1 MFSIRRGIGLVCIG
15 LGVLALL
22 AIMRGGAGRW
32 GGRPDRGARLQ
43 VRQQP
48 AAAAPQAPAANASPE
63 YLRGYA
69 DGLEAR
75 QQNAQPLAPQSIRQ
89 VRGGGR
95 DRHGGF
101 GWAGLFALPFLI
113 LGGLLL
119 FRQQGRRWGR
129 GWSKHGHPLHRAHDR
144 DHDRPLPSRPEA
156 EKPPYT
162 GETHRF

>member
-32 GGRPDRGARLQ
+32 GGRPDRGGRQQ
-43 VRQQP
+43 VVQQP
-48 AAAAPQAPAANASPE
+48 AAAAPANNASPE

-75 QQNAQPLAPQSIRQ
+75 QQNAQQVAPQSIRQ
-89 VRGGGR
+89 VRGGGH

-101 GWAGLFALPFLI
+101 GWSGLLALPFLI
-113 LGGLLL
+113 LGGLWL
-119 FRQQGRRWGR
+119 FRSQGGRWGR
-129 GWSKHGHPLHRAHDR
+129 GGGWGRPGRRLHR
-144 DHDRPLPSRPEA
+144 DHDRDYDRPLTPRPEP